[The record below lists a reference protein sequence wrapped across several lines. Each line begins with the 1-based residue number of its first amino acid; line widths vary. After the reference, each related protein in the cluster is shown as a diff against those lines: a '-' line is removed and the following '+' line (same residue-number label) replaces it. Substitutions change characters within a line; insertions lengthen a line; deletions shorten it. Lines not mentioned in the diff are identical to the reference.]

1 MKFDRGMIKWQPFDS
16 VISSKSL
23 LNTLVHEKEKI
34 AKPVLSLDE
43 ECIIEEYIIEAFYS
57 QEDVTLQYYWNGYLQ
72 VLTGKIK
79 KIDRISKIIYLNS
92 QRLFF
97 KQIVAILT

>member
-23 LNTLVHEKEKI
+23 LN
-34 AKPVLSLDE
+34 
-43 ECIIEEYIIEAFYS
+43 